1 MSYDRYYYKKKYTGD
16 YSAFGTA
23 AVFTLIGIL
32 SLVFRRLSI
41 DFIGLAWWGYWFFIP
56 AFFIFIGAISHLYSD
71 RRMRDSVFYAV
82 QNRSGR
88 IRIETFAAEVGIK
101 PQDLLRILVDLRVSK
116 GIQYKYD
123 GATGE
128 IIFGEDIQYKQAPEF
143 EEPIPKKQV
152 EVIFPSGD
160 VNYCPYCGHK
170 ASASMQFCEN
180 CGSKLQ

>member
-23 AVFTLIGIL
+23 AVFTLVGIL
-32 SLVFRRLSI
+32 SLVFRRLNI
-41 DFIGLAWWGYWFFIP
+41 EFIGLAWWGYWLFIP
-56 AFFIFIGAISHLYSD
+56 AFFIFIGAVGHLYTD
-71 RRMRDSVFYAV
+71 RRMRDSVFYAS

-88 IRIETFAAEVGIK
+88 IRIEAFATEVGIK
-101 PQDLLRILVDLRVSK
+101 PQDVLRILVDLRASR

-128 IIFGEDIQYKQAPEF
+128 IIFGEDVKYEKAPEF
-143 EEPIPKKQV
+143 VEPMPKKQAD
-152 EVIFPSGD
+152 VIFPSGD
-160 VNYCPYCGHK
+160 VNYCPYCGNK
-170 ASASMQFCEN
+170 TTAGMQFCEN